1 MTFAVSFGRPPLVV
15 AIARDPRERYAQ
27 QVAGRPRRVLHQVDD
42 CLAAEASS
50 CFRNVLDVDDDAD
63 VAWFCGEACAGARG
77 DAAAQIAWERA
88 KERFLLV
95 GLSDRPTATAAELER
110 LLPSHFLRL
119 SRHHRGRDGPRRRAP
134 AKVDRAREA
143 AFVAANAADAAFYEL
158 AREAFMGRRLA
169 CHGNSS

>member
-1 MTFAVSFGRPPLVV
+1 MQF
-15 AIARDPRERYAQ
+15 
-27 QVAGRPRRVLHQVDD
+27 VLYPSCDWVR
-42 CLAAEASS
+42 AAEHASRGPIRLLERIHGLAELSERRAVVLVSS

-158 AREAFMGRRLA
+158 AREAFMGRLLA

>member
-1 MTFAVSFGRPPLVV
+1 MRAAEHAPRGPFRLLERIHGLAEITVCGCGVLV
-15 AIARDPRERYAQ
+15 E
-27 QVAGRPRRVLHQVDD
+27 RPRVVPPYYD
-42 CLAAEASS
+42 CQ
-50 CFRNVLDVDDDAD
+50 RR
-63 VAWFCGEACAGARG
+63 ARTS
-77 DAAAQIAWERA
+77 DAAVQIAWRRA

-134 AKVDRAREA
+134 AKIDRAREA
-143 AFVAANAADAAFYEL
+143 AFVAANVADAAFYEL

>member
-1 MTFAVSFGRPPLVV
+1 MTDLISFNKS
-15 AIARDPRERYAQ
+15 
-27 QVAGRPRRVLHQVDD
+27 HQ
-42 CLAAEASS
+42 
-50 CFRNVLDVDDDAD
+50 
-63 VAWFCGEACAGARG
+63 
-77 DAAAQIAWERA
+77 
-88 KERFLLV
+88 

-143 AFVAANAADAAFYEL
+143 AFVAANVADAAFYEL

>member
-1 MTFAVSFGRPPLVV
+1 M
-15 AIARDPRERYAQ
+15 
-27 QVAGRPRRVLHQVDD
+27 
-42 CLAAEASS
+42 
-50 CFRNVLDVDDDAD
+50 LDVDDDAD
-63 VAWFCGEACAGARG
+63 VAWFCGDSCAGARG
-77 DAAAQIAWERA
+77 AEAAQIAWRRA
-88 KERFLLV
+88 GERFLLV

>member
-1 MTFAVSFGRPPLVV
+1 MQPLTVANDFSVCAWLDARATKKCLLKSNKYAVV
-15 AIARDPRERYAQ
+15 
-27 QVAGRPRRVLHQVDD
+27 
-42 CLAAEASS
+42 
-50 CFRNVLDVDDDAD
+50 
-63 VAWFCGEACAGARG
+63 
-77 DAAAQIAWERA
+77 
-88 KERFLLV
+88 
-95 GLSDRPTATAAELER
+95 LSDRPTATAAELER